1 MKVFE
6 LMNKLAEMPAGA
18 DVEISAVMTVEDLTA
33 SGVYDTENDKALY
46 SLNRSVS
53 EVEEAPGTVFLYLD

>member
-46 SLNRSVS
+46 SLKREVS
-53 EVEEAPGTVFLYLD
+53 EAEEASGTVFLYLD